1 MGEIV
6 RDLGGGRLM
15 KDSVID
21 SSVGIDQLAKPGDV
35 VERRGTMARVHART
49 EAEAK
54 VALARLEAA
63 FEIGEEPPEMS
74 AFIESV

>member
-21 SSVGIDQLAKPGDV
+21 SSVGIDQLAKPGDA